1 MALTV
6 TENENG
12 SLTIDWD
19 EEDNEVFANFKAED
33 FINLISQYTEKS
45 RDFSQNPN
53 VIIQE
58 EVNHYLNSESEGKDF
73 DTYYDDETTVEETTS
88 IEGYELP

>member
-19 EEDNEVFANFKAED
+19 EEDNEVFANFKASD

-45 RDFSQNPN
+45 SEFGQNPN

-58 EVNHYLNSESEGKDF
+58 EINHYLNSESEGKE
-73 DTYYDDETTVEETTS
+73 YKEDEEQ
-88 IEGYELP
+88 

>member
-19 EEDNEVFANFKAED
+19 EEDNEVFANFKASD

-45 RDFSQNPN
+45 SEFGQNPN

-58 EVNHYLNSESEGKDF
+58 EINHYLNDESEGKE
-73 DTYYDDETTVEETTS
+73 YKEDEEQWD
-88 IEGYELP
+88 

>member
-58 EVNHYLNSESEGKDF
+58 EVNHYLNSESEGKE
-73 DTYYDDETTVEETTS
+73 YKEDEEQ
-88 IEGYELP
+88 

>member
-45 RDFSQNPN
+45 SEFSQNPN

-58 EVNHYLNSESEGKDF
+58 EINHYLN
-73 DTYYDDETTVEETTS
+73 DERENQEHKEDEEQ
-88 IEGYELP
+88 

>member
-19 EEDNEVFANFKAED
+19 EEDNEIFANFKAED

-45 RDFSQNPN
+45 REFSQNPN

-58 EVNHYLNSESEGKDF
+58 EINHYLNSESEGKE
-73 DTYYDDETTVEETTS
+73 YKEDEEQ
-88 IEGYELP
+88 

>member
-19 EEDNEVFANFKAED
+19 EEDNEVFANFKASD

-45 RDFSQNPN
+45 SEFGQNPN

-58 EVNHYLNSESEGKDF
+58 EINHYLNSESEGKE
-73 DTYYDDETTVEETTS
+73 YKEDEGQS
-88 IEGYELP
+88 D

>member
-1 MALTV
+1 MSLTV

-45 RDFSQNPN
+45 REFSQNPN

-58 EVNHYLNSESEGKDF
+58 EINHYLNSESEGKE
-73 DTYYDDETTVEETTS
+73 YKEDEEQS
-88 IEGYELP
+88 D

>member
-19 EEDNEVFANFKAED
+19 EEDNEVFANFKASD

-45 RDFSQNPN
+45 REFSQNPN

-58 EVNHYLNSESEGKDF
+58 EINHYLNSESEGKE
-73 DTYYDDETTVEETTS
+73 YKEDEEQS
-88 IEGYELP
+88 D

>member
-45 RDFSQNPN
+45 SEFGQNPN

-58 EVNHYLNSESEGKDF
+58 EINHYLNDESEGKE
-73 DTYYDDETTVEETTS
+73 YKEDEEQ
-88 IEGYELP
+88 

>member
-45 RDFSQNPN
+45 REFSQNPN

-58 EVNHYLNSESEGKDF
+58 EINHYLNSESEGKE
-73 DTYYDDETTVEETTS
+73 YKEDEEQ
-88 IEGYELP
+88 

>member
-45 RDFSQNPN
+45 SEFGQNPN

-58 EVNHYLNSESEGKDF
+58 EINHYLNDERENQEYKEDEGQSD
-73 DTYYDDETTVEETTS
+73 
-88 IEGYELP
+88 